1 MRRLL
6 SIAMVLALLSSA
18 MSPLAA
24 ACTGMRKGASC
35 HMDMEAEAGSHC
47 DRASHH
53 HHQKTENTSS
63 PSFSADNSDSKCPMD
78 CCTPG
83 HPQSGTA
90 QASATLLPPLS
101 ATKRK
106 ILPVSVTFVSA
117 GFSSHTDRG
126 PPIA

>member
-1 MRRLL
+1 MRRFL
-6 SIAMVLALLSSA
+6 SIATVLALLSSA

-24 ACTGMRKGASC
+24 ACTGMRKAASC
-35 HMDMEAEAGSHC
+35 HMEMAAETGSHC
-47 DRASHH
+47 DRAAHH
-53 HHQKTENTSS
+53 HHQKAGNTSS

-83 HPQSGTA
+83 HPQSGAA
-90 QASATLLPPLS
+90 QVTATLLPPLT

-106 ILPVSVTFVSA
+106 IQPVSVTFVSA

-126 PPIA
+126 PPAA